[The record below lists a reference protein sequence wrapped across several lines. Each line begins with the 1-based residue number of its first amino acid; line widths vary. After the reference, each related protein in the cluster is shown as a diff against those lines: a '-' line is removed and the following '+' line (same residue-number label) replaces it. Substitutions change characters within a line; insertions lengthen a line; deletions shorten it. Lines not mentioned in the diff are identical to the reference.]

1 MNRGKSDGFGNP
13 IADSGDLD
21 LMLGVLD
28 PIRGRYFFA
37 DKYEGIAAN
46 EGQSP
51 SSAKAEFADAYDLG
65 VSGRGDGVVLMS
77 GGTTLDQTAS
87 RISAAKALSKH
98 GMLIRGLSAGGMFNR
113 ATIRNTAAVLNIA
126 YLLNLS
132 GNNNVIDNIG
142 IVNEGSDAAALGAL
156 IVSGLRNQ
164 IRRSHIVGA
173 CHATP
178 AGQVGAYDIKLDA
191 AEEILIEDCDLGTD
205 SIVNSAANANVLVD
219 GGCWRIRFKNCRFFS
234 NSVTAGR
241 GAVKL
246 ADATALNGSLI
257 FDDCLFLNFSPNGLT
272 ALDNVLIGTKQNSG
286 YVWFNNCARMG
297 FSAWAAAAMSGCVY
311 VSNCVAVTA
320 GAAASGLATT
330 VSA

>member
-1 MNRGKSDGFGNP
+1 MDRGKSDGYGNP
-13 IADSGDLD
+13 VADSGDLD

-37 DKYEGIAAN
+37 DKYEGIASNDGAAP
-46 EGQSP
+46 G
-51 SSAKAEFADAYDLG
+51 SAKAEFADAYDLT

-77 GGTTLDQTAS
+77 GGTTLDHTAS
-87 RISAAKALSKH
+87 RISAVKTLDHH
-98 GMLIRGLSAGGMFNR
+98 GVTMRGLSAGGMFNR
-113 ATIRNTAAVLNIA
+113 ATIRNTAAVLNLA
-126 YLLNLS
+126 NLVTLS
-132 GNNNVIDNIG
+132 GNNNVIDNLG
-142 IVNEGSDAAALGAL
+142 IINEGSDAAALGAL
-156 IVSGLRNQ
+156 IVSGLRNKV
-164 IRRSHIVGA
+164 RRSHIVGA

-178 AGQVGAYDIKLDA
+178 AGQAGAYDIKIDG
-191 AEEILIEDCDLGTD
+191 AEELLVEDCDLGTD

-219 GGCWRIRFKNCRFFS
+219 GGAWRIRFKNCRFYS

-272 ALDNVLIGTKQNSG
+272 ALDNVLIGTKPNSG

-297 FSAWAAAAMSGCVY
+297 FTAWAAAAMSGCVY